1 MRIFHRNESYQ
12 LAPLLPLSPLFF
24 GRRKEAKWAALI
36 SMKRSQFYRTL
47 RYLILHGL
55 QEKSQGFLEKSLKGF
70 WLKIPAASLIQVEA
84 LKQMLNFNDVGGGS
98 GGKRDSFYGSGST
111 SGESALMSSEPKW
124 KVLVYDAVGQAILAP
139 IFSVKQLR
147 DSGVTLHILIDSQR

>member
-1 MRIFHRNESYQ
+1 MAF
-12 LAPLLPLSPLFF
+12 LPFS
-24 GRRKEAKWAALI
+24 I
-36 SMKRSQFYRTL
+36 SSSISKTYDDFS
-47 RYLILHGL
+47 
-55 QEKSQGFLEKSLKGF
+55 
-70 WLKIPAASLIQVEA
+70 IQVEA

-98 GGKRDSFYGSGST
+98 AGNRGGDSFYGSG

-147 DSGVTLHILIDSQR
+147 DSGVTLHILIDSQRYDHPKT